1 MSANSNWQA
10 EKDDLYM
17 AEKIME
23 SFLQKYVFYIDSRAI
38 GKYRDVVSYIT
49 KFTQD
54 IDSGRIKKPDA
65 GF

>member
-1 MSANSNWQA
+1 
-10 EKDDLYM
+10 M

-23 SFLQKYVFYIDSRAI
+23 GFLQKYVFYIDSRAI

-54 IDSGRIKKPDA
+54 IDSGRLKKPDA

>member
-1 MSANSNWQA
+1 MGYTSDWSK

-23 SFLQKYVFYIDSRAI
+23 GFLQKYVFYIDSRAI

-54 IDSGRIKKPDA
+54 IDSGRLKKPEV